1 MTVEPTIAAHDIQVN
16 LGGQAV
22 LRGVDLTAAP
32 GEIVAV
38 IGENGAGKSTLLRC
52 LAGLETPATGRIL
65 VLGDPPTDTAT
76 FWREVALTG
85 DEPAWYPGL
94 SVQEHLELVT
104 TTHRDNRTDR
114 HPRTN
119 RDGRTDHGELPD
131 HHGQTAPHEQTNR
144 GERANGDQLTN
155 GDRRMDVGAALAA
168 FDLVGRADLH
178 PLTLSTGQRQRV
190 SLATAL
196 VRPSRLLLLD
206 EPERGLDTAF
216 RDRLADIL
224 REYAVKGGTVVMAT
238 HDLGL
243 AESCGARL
251 VRLEAVR

>member
-104 TTHRDNRTDR
+104 TTHRD
-114 HPRTN
+114 
-119 RDGRTDHGELPD
+119 G
-131 HHGQTAPHEQTNR
+131 
-144 GERANGDQLTN
+144 
-155 GDRRMDVGAALAA
+155 RMDVGAALAA
-168 FDLVGRADLH
+168 FDLGGRADLH

-224 REYAVKGGTVVMAT
+224 REYAVQGGTVVMAT

-243 AESCGARL
+243 AEACGARL

>member
-1 MTVEPTIAAHDIQVN
+1 MTVEPTIAAHDIQVD

-22 LRGVDLTAAP
+22 LREVDLTAAP

-104 TTHRDNRTDR
+104 TTHRD
-114 HPRTN
+114 
-119 RDGRTDHGELPD
+119 G
-131 HHGQTAPHEQTNR
+131 
-144 GERANGDQLTN
+144 
-155 GDRRMDVGAALAA
+155 RMDVGAALAA
-168 FDLVGRADLH
+168 FDLGGRADLH

-224 REYAVKGGTVVMAT
+224 REYAVRGGAVVMAT

-243 AESCGARL
+243 AEACGARL

>member
-1 MTVEPTIAAHDIQVN
+1 MESTITAHDIQVD

-52 LAGLETPATGRIL
+52 LAGLETPAAGRVL
-65 VLGDPPTDTAT
+65 VLGDPPADTAT

-94 SVQEHLELVT
+94 SVQEHLELVEA
-104 TTHRDNRTDR
+104 THRDDRTDR
-114 HPRTN
+114 G
-119 RDGRTDHGELPD
+119 GRAD
-131 HHGQTAPHEQTNR
+131 R
-144 GERANGDQLTN
+144 GG
-155 GDRRMDVGAALAA
+155 RMDAGAALAA
-168 FDLVGRADLH
+168 FDLEGRADLH

-224 REYAVKGGTVVMAT
+224 RGYAAKGGTVVMAT

-243 AESCGARL
+243 AEACGARL

>member
-1 MTVEPTIAAHDIQVN
+1 MTVEPTIAAHDVQVD

-52 LAGLETPATGRIL
+52 LAGLETPAAGRVL

-104 TTHRDNRTDR
+104 ATHRDD
-114 HPRTN
+114 
-119 RDGRTDHGELPD
+119 RTDHHRQPS
-131 HHGQTAPHEQTNR
+131 HSGQTDRHEQTNSDGQTGR
-144 GERANGDQLTN
+144 GERTN
-155 GDRRMDVGAALAA
+155 RGGRMDAGEALAA
-168 FDLVGRADLH
+168 FDLEGRADLH

-224 REYAVKGGTVVMAT
+224 REYAVRGGTVVMAT

-243 AESCGARL
+243 AEACGARL